1 MWEILFSSCF
11 ATKSKENKNIFSVP
25 KKMINKYNALLS
37 WHVYIEYNVHLH
49 IYLHRKIVSI
59 ALSFTRQSTASAG
72 IGDKLDPQYETK
84 KRSTH

>member
-1 MWEILFSSCF
+1 
-11 ATKSKENKNIFSVP
+11 
-25 KKMINKYNALLS
+25 MINKYNALLS

-72 IGDKLDPQYETK
+72 IGDKLDPQYET
-84 KRSTH
+84 